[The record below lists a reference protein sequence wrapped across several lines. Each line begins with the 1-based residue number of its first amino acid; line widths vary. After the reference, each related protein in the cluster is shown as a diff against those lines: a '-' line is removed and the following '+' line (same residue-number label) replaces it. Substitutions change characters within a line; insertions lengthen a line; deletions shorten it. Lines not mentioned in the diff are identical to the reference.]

1 MDADYTKITQH
12 RVNAWVPEK
21 EVKEQLKKTE
31 TIIKEQNILEFPE

>member
-21 EVKEQLKKTE
+21 D
-31 TIIKEQNILEFPE
+31 IKEQVKNKTIKNDNLSLDFPE